1 MLCKTA
7 LKIVQSFL
15 QYTSICVLG
24 RKYQN
29 LIIEYSYF
37 DLEALFT
44 LRFIAK
50 IIFVA
55 CNIMLE

>member
-1 MLCKTA
+1 M
-7 LKIVQSFL
+7 
-15 QYTSICVLG
+15 LG

-37 DLEALFT
+37 YLEALFT

-55 CNIMLE
+55 WNIMLE